1 MTSKAKSEKSN
12 TEIRLYDELS
22 INDFKPFNQSLK
34 FLDQVVDNVRGKYE
48 LADDDYSI
56 LLYGRSG
63 AKYKIELIFNQK
75 LARKLH
81 SGYSR
86 LNSKEV
92 ENHLPLLLS
101 VFDKVLDYNL
111 YWFDKRTERWDYL
124 CIQQNESEKP
134 NCWQP
139 DIIASL
145 ALSLRND
152 LISAM
157 EPELFTLRESIL
169 ESLPTYWAFGSNS
182 GFSNV
187 AKYVSILEQI
197 RKFTHARLDDDDRDK
212 LATLVAEGKILV
224 DELGR
229 V

>member
-1 MTSKAKSEKSN
+1 MN
-12 TEIRLYDELS
+12 TEIRLYDELR

-34 FLDQVVDNVRGKYE
+34 FLDQVVQNVGGKYD
-48 LADDDYSI
+48 LADDDYNI
-56 LLYGRSG
+56 LIYGRSG
-63 AKYKIELIFNQK
+63 TRYKIELNFNRK

-101 VFDKVLDYNL
+101 VFQKVFDYNL

-124 CIQQNESEKP
+124 CIHQNETEKP

-145 ALSLRND
+145 VLSLRND

-157 EPELFTLRESIL
+157 EPELYTLRDSIL

-197 RKFTHARLDDDDRDK
+197 RKFSHATLDADDRAK
-212 LATLVAEGKILV
+212 LTSLVTDGKILV

>member
-1 MTSKAKSEKSN
+1 MN
-12 TEIRLYDELS
+12 REIRLYDELR

-48 LADDDYSI
+48 LADDDYNI

-63 AKYKIELIFNQK
+63 TRYKIELNFNQK

-81 SGYSR
+81 SGYTR
-86 LNSKEV
+86 LTSKEI
-92 ENHLPLLLS
+92 ENYLPILLS
-101 VFDKVLDYNL
+101 VFEKVFDYNL

-152 LISAM
+152 LVSAM
-157 EPELFTLRESIL
+157 ELELFTLRESIL
-169 ESLPTYWAFGSNS
+169 ESLPTHWAFGSNH
-182 GFSNV
+182 GFSIV
-187 AKYVSILEQI
+187 AEYVAVLEQI
-197 RKFTHARLDDDDRDK
+197 RKFTHARLDDEVRDK
-212 LATLVAEGKILV
+212 LTSLVSEGKILV
-224 DELGR
+224 GELGR

>member
-1 MTSKAKSEKSN
+1 MN
-12 TEIRLYDELS
+12 REIRLYEELK

-34 FLDQVVDNVRGKYE
+34 FLDQVVDNVRGKCE
-48 LADDDYSI
+48 LADDDYNI

-63 AKYKIELIFNQK
+63 TRYKIELNFNQK

-81 SGYSR
+81 SGYNR
-86 LNSKEV
+86 LTSKEI
-92 ENHLPLLLS
+92 ENYLPILLS
-101 VFDKVLDYNL
+101 VFDKVFDYNL

-124 CIQQNESEKP
+124 CIHQNESEKP

-139 DIIASL
+139 DVIASL

-157 EPELFTLRESIL
+157 EPELFTLRDSIL

-197 RKFTHARLDDDDRDK
+197 RKFSHATLDADDRAK
-212 LATLVAEGKILV
+212 LTSLVSDGKILV

>member
-1 MTSKAKSEKSN
+1 MN
-12 TEIRLYDELS
+12 TEIRLYDELR
-22 INDFKPFNQSLK
+22 IKDFKPFNQSLK
-34 FLDQVVDNVRGKYE
+34 FLDQVVQNVRGKYD
-48 LADDDYSI
+48 LADDDYNI
-56 LLYGRSG
+56 LIYGRSG
-63 AKYKIELIFNQK
+63 TRYKIELNFNRK

-101 VFDKVLDYNL
+101 VFQKVFDYNL
-111 YWFDKRTERWDYL
+111 YWYDKRTERWDYL
-124 CIQQNESEKP
+124 CIHQNETEKP

-145 ALSLRND
+145 VLSLRND

-157 EPELFTLRESIL
+157 EPELYTLRDSIL

-187 AKYVSILEQI
+187 AIYVSILEQI
-197 RKFTHARLDDDDRDK
+197 RKFSHATLDADDRAK
-212 LATLVAEGKILV
+212 LTSLVSDGKILV

>member
-1 MTSKAKSEKSN
+1 MNMEREKKMSR
-12 TEIRLYDELS
+12 EIRLYDELR

-34 FLDQVVDNVRGKYE
+34 FLDQVVDNVGGKYE
-48 LADDDYSI
+48 VADDDYNI

-63 AKYKIELIFNQK
+63 TRYKIELNFNQK

-81 SGYSR
+81 SGYTR
-86 LNSKEV
+86 LTSKEI
-92 ENHLPLLLS
+92 ENYLPILLS
-101 VFDKVLDYNL
+101 VFEKVFDYNL

-124 CIQQNESEKP
+124 CIHQNESEKP

-157 EPELFTLRESIL
+157 EPELYTLRDSIL
-169 ESLPTYWAFGSNS
+169 ESLPTYWAFGSNP

-197 RKFTHARLDDDDRDK
+197 RKYSHARLDADDRAK
-212 LATLVAEGKILV
+212 LATLVSEGKILV
-224 DELGR
+224 NELGR

>member
-1 MTSKAKSEKSN
+1 MN
-12 TEIRLYDELS
+12 REIRLYEELK

-34 FLDQVVDNVRGKYE
+34 FLDQVVDNVRGKCE
-48 LADDDYSI
+48 LADDDYNI

-63 AKYKIELIFNQK
+63 TRYKIELNFNQK

-101 VFDKVLDYNL
+101 VFQKVFDYNL
-111 YWFDKRTERWDYL
+111 YWYDKRTERWDYL
-124 CIQQNESEKP
+124 CIHQNETEKP

-145 ALSLRND
+145 VLSLRND

-157 EPELFTLRESIL
+157 EPELYTLRDSIL

-187 AKYVSILEQI
+187 AIYVSILEQI
-197 RKFTHARLDDDDRDK
+197 RKFSHATLDADDRAK
-212 LATLVAEGKILV
+212 LTSLVSDGKILV

>member
-1 MTSKAKSEKSN
+1 MN
-12 TEIRLYDELS
+12 REIRLYDELR

-48 LADDDYSI
+48 LADDDYNI

-63 AKYKIELIFNQK
+63 TRYKIELNFNRK
-75 LARKLH
+75 LARKLY

-86 LNSKEV
+86 LNSKEI
-92 ENHLPLLLS
+92 EDHLPLLLS
-101 VFDKVLDYNL
+101 IFDKALDYNL
-111 YWFDKRTERWDYL
+111 YWFDKRTQRWDYL

-152 LISAM
+152 LVSAM
-157 EPELFTLRESIL
+157 ELELFTLRESIL
-169 ESLPTYWAFGSNS
+169 ESLPTHWAFGSNH
-182 GFSNV
+182 GFSTV
-187 AKYVSILEQI
+187 AEYVAVLEQI
-197 RKFTHARLDDDDRDK
+197 RKFTHARLDDDVRDK
-212 LATLVAEGKILV
+212 LTSLVSEGKILV
-224 DELGR
+224 EELGR

>member
-1 MTSKAKSEKSN
+1 MN
-12 TEIRLYDELS
+12 REIRLYDELR

-34 FLDQVVDNVRGKYE
+34 FLDQVVENVRGKYE
-48 LADDDYSI
+48 LADDDYNI

-63 AKYKIELIFNQK
+63 TRYKIELNFNRK

-86 LNSKEV
+86 LNSKEI
-92 ENHLPLLLS
+92 EDHLPLLLS
-101 VFDKVLDYNL
+101 VFDKTLDYNL

-124 CIQQNESEKP
+124 CIHQDESEKP

-152 LISAM
+152 LVSAM
-157 EPELFTLRESIL
+157 ELELFTLRESIL
-169 ESLPTYWAFGSNS
+169 ESLPTHWAFGSNH
-182 GFSNV
+182 GFSIV
-187 AKYVSILEQI
+187 AEYVAVLEQI
-197 RKFTHARLDDDDRDK
+197 REFTHARLDDEVRDK
-212 LATLVAEGKILV
+212 LTSLVSEGKILV